1 MIAAAPRHDPAPTPM
16 ARERMLHVVQG
27 EFAVV
32 SEPGVVLTTI
42 LGSCV
47 ATCLWDPNAGVG
59 GMNHFLLPGD
69 ADSGSDSMKYG
80 VNAMELLVN
89 GLLQH
94 GAARSK
100 LQAKVFGGARVIRN
114 LSDVGSKNAAFALE
128 FLRLEGIP
136 CMANSLGGDR
146 ARRVRFWPLTGRA
159 GQLLLEAAPDILNA
173 EQAPRPAPSQNN
185 AAGSI
190 ELF

>member
-1 MIAAAPRHDPAPTPM
+1 MNAAQPNQRPEI
-16 ARERMLHVVQG
+16 RERMLHVVQG

-32 SEPGVVLTTI
+32 GEPGIVLTTI

-47 ATCLWDPNAGVG
+47 ATCLWDSVAGVG

-69 ADSGSDSMKYG
+69 VDSGSESLKYG

-89 GLLQH
+89 GLLQR
-94 GAARSK
+94 GALRSRIQGK
-100 LQAKVFGGARVIRN
+100 LFGGAHVIRN
-114 LSDVGSKNAAFALE
+114 FSDIGAKNAAFALK
-128 FLRLEGIP
+128 FLQLEAIP
-136 CMANSLGGDR
+136 CVGQSLGGDQ

-159 GQLLLEAAPDILNA
+159 GQLLLDSSHAEVVNAERARPAAP
-173 EQAPRPAPSQNN
+173 PPS
-185 AAGSI
+185 AAGSV